1 VADSNESQSHD
12 PPIQL
17 KDPLVAGV
25 LAWLIPGLGHF
36 YQGRNAKGALFMIC
50 IMGTFLYGLYL
61 GGSKEVGWGRAV
73 YFSFRTNDWRLPW
86 LCQIGVGFPTVP
98 MTLLQSR
105 LKDKPLFNGFMAP
118 PPLPEPDGHDNGPP
132 AEPPPPAKMNLG
144 WINRLLP
151 RYFEMGTVY
160 TMIAGLLNILA
171 VYDACCGPVP
181 AESAKKE
188 GEKPQGKRDG
198 ADGAGADGAAT
209 DRDGA
214 GRDAGKGEEK

>member
-1 VADSNESQSHD
+1 VVESIESQSD
-12 PPIQL
+12 DQPIQL

-36 YQGRNAKGALFMIC
+36 YQGRHAKGALFLIC
-50 IMGTFLYGLYL
+50 ILGTFLYGLYL
-61 GGSKEVGWGRAV
+61 GGSSQVGWGRAV
-73 YFSFRTNDWRLPW
+73 YFSFRPNDWRLPW
-86 LCQIGVGFPTVP
+86 LCQIGVGLPTVP
-98 MTLLQSR
+98 MTLQYKWQDDPIL
-105 LKDKPLFNGFMAP
+105 DGFMAP
-118 PPLPEPDGHDNGPP
+118 PALRLPEPADNGVLD
-132 AEPPPPAKMNLG
+132 PPPPKQMSLA

-188 GEKPQGKRDG
+188 DEKSQGKRDG
-198 ADGAGADGAAT
+198 A
-209 DRDGA
+209 
-214 GRDAGKGEEK
+214 KGEEKS